1 MMCVTLPYLFQQ
13 QMNIVAEALMSIGHK
28 MGGAG
33 VVLFTLALISLL
45 IGIMA
50 WFASTYQIVR
60 RKK

>member
-1 MMCVTLPYLFQQ
+1 
-13 QMNIVAEALMSIGHK
+13 MNIVAEALMSIGHK